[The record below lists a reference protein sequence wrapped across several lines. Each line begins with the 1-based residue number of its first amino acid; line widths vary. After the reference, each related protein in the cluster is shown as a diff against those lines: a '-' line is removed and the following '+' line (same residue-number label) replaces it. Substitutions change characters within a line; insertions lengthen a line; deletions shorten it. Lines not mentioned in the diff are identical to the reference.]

1 MSTVKMKLIVSF
13 GVIAI
18 CFLAF
23 SVFAYWQ
30 IGVMGDLT
38 AKLYRH
44 PLHVSNASIEALAQT
59 IAIHRDM
66 KDVALAQNSEQID
79 KAVAAVDAEEK
90 RVYENLG
97 IVQDRILGAEGEKL
111 IAETIESF
119 AGWKSIRDEV
129 IKLMRE
135 GRRAEAAAITKEKG
149 ANYLKRLMGRIEDL
163 RDYAQNKADEFMA
176 SAEATRNR
184 VVLATA
190 GISVLVV
197 LIAIALAFIVTRGI
211 LKQLGQEPRVIAD
224 VARRIAEG
232 DLTYDFGAD
241 GGKTEGVYAEMRNM
255 TRKLHEV
262 VGEVLESS
270 DNVSLGSR
278 QISTSATQMSQG
290 STAQASSV
298 EEVSASMEQM
308 GSNIK
313 QNSDNALETET
324 IAKKASQDAEES
336 GRAVNEAVTAMN
348 DIAGKISIIEEIARQ
363 TNLLALNAAIEAAR
377 AGEHGK
383 GFAVVAAEVRKL
395 AERSQDASREIGEL
409 STSSVQV
416 AGRAGDMLT
425 RLVPDIQKTA
435 DLVQEISAASA
446 EQNGGTDQINR
457 AILDLDRVIQQ
468 NASASEEMASTSE
481 ALASQAEQLKNS
493 VLFFKLEDGQLSQ
506 SIRLLADSHAAED
519 RAKTQSQLVSAGGG
533 NGHGG
538 PANGDGNSRQL
549 ALESVGAGV
558 NDNNDKGP
566 VHDSLDSEFEEY

>member
-336 GRAVNEAVTAMN
+336 G
-348 DIAGKISIIEEIARQ
+348 
-363 TNLLALNAAIEAAR
+363 
-377 AGEHGK
+377 K